1 MIKYYSITIPESSLR
16 NECIEEMLRE
26 RTTHEI
32 KENCSK
38 QFWLLP
44 NSFTY
49 SSCYIFEDKLN
60 KSLGER
66 IFNSNKKIKSKRYPI
81 FFTIVSTNTEFIS
94 WLKIRMGSFLNLGEF
109 KLENDNIVKLKDKSE
124 KFEEEAFTSHAGF
137 YSEFYFNPMMNK
149 EKINNFILKY
159 NKNYLN
165 NS

>member
-1 MIKYYSITIPESSLR
+1 MYCEDFIGKEPSLNKLEKFVR
-16 NECIEEMLRE
+16 INKNLIDKFNTECIEEMLRE

-81 FFTIVSTNTEFIS
+81 FFKIFDTPNLFSFIS
-94 WLKIRMGSFLNLGEF
+94 
-109 KLENDNIVKLKDKSE
+109 VT
-124 KFEEEAFTSHAGF
+124 FES
-137 YSEFYFNPMMNK
+137 
-149 EKINNFILKY
+149 L
-159 NKNYLN
+159 
-165 NS
+165 